1 MVVYSGYLC
10 CLVGFNLLT
19 RVSQQQYY
27 PSMYN
32 IHSLGKNLCTEQK
45 LPLCHE
51 ANLNT
56 CIISCY
62 SDVLSSPFFPLY
74 TQNWRNSGWIDQ
86 VSHNFL
92 CRCQLIYFLLCHN
105 SAFHCGTVRE
115 ESERSI
121 SAARPQKS
129 EPIEKSDG
137 LNLFRLAR
145 STAVIIVGHFNQM
158 VASPWALSV
167 RLDVFKRT
175 EESSK
180 LQMGKKQT
188 IEEGMVGKAIVM
200 ISLCSVFFNKLSL
213 SVTVLLLS
221 ILERII
227 YSSNNRS
234 TLLLFVTPCVRN
246 PRTKHLCSAAT
257 KYF

>member
-1 MVVYSGYLC
+1 MWS
-10 CLVGFNLLT
+10 
-19 RVSQQQYY
+19 Y
-27 PSMYN
+27 P
-32 IHSLGKNLCTEQK
+32 
-45 LPLCHE
+45 
-51 ANLNT
+51 
-56 CIISCY
+56 
-62 SDVLSSPFFPLY
+62 LS
-74 TQNWRNSGWIDQ
+74 
-86 VSHNFL
+86 
-92 CRCQLIYFLLCHN
+92 FLLPNN
-105 SAFHCGTVRE
+105 SAFHCGTLRE

-145 STAVIIVGHFNQM
+145 ITEVIIVGHFNQM
-158 VASPWALSV
+158 VASPWVLSV

-213 SVTVLLLS
+213 SIIVLLLS

-257 KYF
+257 KYFLPTERPVNGGLNLIVEVRSNRILARIIGVVVVPHYRRRTIEVFCGLTLLCSVLHAIPFRLRSPRLYDECIS